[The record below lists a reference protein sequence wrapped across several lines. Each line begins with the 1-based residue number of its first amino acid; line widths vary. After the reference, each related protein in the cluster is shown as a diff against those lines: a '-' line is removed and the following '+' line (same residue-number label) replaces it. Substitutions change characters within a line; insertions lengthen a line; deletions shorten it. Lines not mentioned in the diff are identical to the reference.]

1 MEVRHLRYFLAL
13 AEELHFGRAA
23 ARAHIEQSPLS
34 RSITQLEEEL
44 GVVLLNRSRQG
55 NTLTPAGQALREY
68 AAQILT
74 TIERARR
81 TVTDIGGLPPLLTV
95 GLADGLVQPRLS
107 ELFRRW
113 RDAEP
118 QAALRIRE
126 LPAFEQHEAL
136 QTERVDIG
144 LTFGM
149 NQTSGMVLEPIWSDP
164 IVVAVP
170 CEHPLAGAGALTLRA
185 VVAHTLVLCHPRAKP
200 GLRAQL
206 DGLLQGWQPTLAEP
220 AGTPAGMIAKV
231 GAGCG
236 LGFLDAN
243 HARTL
248 QRDDVVMVPLAE
260 PQARLT
266 VCAATKAG
274 RNDKLSALVA
284 RVIALARSLGDTT
297 FYD

>member
-1 MEVRHLRYFLAL
+1 
-13 AEELHFGRAA
+13 
-23 ARAHIEQSPLS
+23 
-34 RSITQLEEEL
+34 
-44 GVVLLNRSRQG
+44 
-55 NTLTPAGQALREY
+55 
-68 AAQILT
+68 
-74 TIERARR
+74 
-81 TVTDIGGLPPLLTV
+81 
-95 GLADGLVQPRLS
+95 
-107 ELFRRW
+107 
-113 RDAEP
+113 
-118 QAALRIRE
+118 
-126 LPAFEQHEAL
+126 
-136 QTERVDIG
+136 
-144 LTFGM
+144 M

-220 AGTPAGMIAKV
+220 ADTPAGMIAKV

-284 RVIALARSLGDTT
+284 RFIALARSLGDTT